1 MSEVLT
7 EDRKPRVIAG
17 FGRSGTTWVQDVLA
31 ASNSLRA
38 VFEPLHPDVF
48 HDAGS
53 HAHAYR
59 NSGDE
64 DTALYEFLQKYFSE
78 NFHSLWVDYRIRL
91 DLLAPRFGDPNSW
104 GQNKRYLRRIRESGK
119 NYFLYRTQRR
129 FDQRIVKLVRANM
142 MLSWLKEKWGAR
154 IVFLIRHPAAI
165 VLSQMKSP
173 SIWKP
178 QFRIAS
184 YRTDSRLLD
193 ELNASTRK
201 LLFEELDDIEAVTLS
216 WCIENTIAFRQAKE
230 QEICVVYYEHL
241 VEKGLPEWRRMM
253 TALSLEVVPDAD
265 LISRPSQQTSGDQA
279 LDRDLVSQYASWM
292 TRIDDNTAARIQKV
306 LDATKCGIYRIDQ
319 ALPLMD
325 L

>member
-1 MSEVLT
+1 MSKVLT

-48 HDAGS
+48 HDAGR

-59 NSGDE
+59 NSRVE
-64 DTALYEFLQKYFSE
+64 DAALYEFLQRFFSE
-78 NFHSLWVDYRIRL
+78 DFHSLWADYRIRL
-91 DLLAPRFGDPNSW
+91 DLLIPRFRDPDSW
-104 GQNKRYLRRIRESGK
+104 GRNKRYLRRIRGAGE
-119 NYFLYRTQRR
+119 NYFRFRAQRR
-129 FDQRIVKLVRANM
+129 FDRRIVKLVRANM
-142 MLSWLKEKWGAR
+142 MLSWLREKWDAR

-178 QFRIAS
+178 HGRIAC
-184 YRTDSRLLD
+184 YRADSQLLD
-193 ELNASTRK
+193 ELNESTRQ
-201 LLFEELDDIEAVTLS
+201 LVFEELDDLEAVTLS
-216 WCIENTIAFRQAKE
+216 WCIENTIAFEQAEE
-230 QEICVVYYEHL
+230 QGICVVYYEHL
-241 VEKGLPEWRRMM
+241 VEKGLPEWNRIM
-253 TALSLEVVPDAD
+253 TALGLEVAPDAE
-265 LISRPSQQTSGDQA
+265 LIARPSQQTSGDQA
-279 LDRDLVSQYASWM
+279 LDSDLVSQYASWM
-292 TRIDDNTAARIQKV
+292 NRIDDNSAARIQKV
-306 LDATKCGIYRIDQ
+306 LDATKTGIYRIDQ